1 MKLMILSIM
10 ALGLITTIPA
20 GAQSVPPGL
29 DDRPANN
36 LPRTRQEQELDL
48 EGQPPGRI
56 EQPSPDVDEFGAP
69 EVDDDTDIVPGVR
82 PSSPRRF

>member
-1 MKLMILSIM
+1 MKLAILPLM

-20 GAQSVPPGL
+20 GAQSVPPDL
-29 DDRPANN
+29 NSPPADN
-36 LPRTRQEQELDL
+36 LPRTRQEQDLDL

-56 EQPSPDVDEFGAP
+56 EQPATDVDEFGAP
-69 EVDDDTDIVPGVR
+69 EADDDTDIVPGVR